1 MTKPFS
7 HHSLE
12 WQIVTPKSDKSPF
25 KVVKKSK
32 IQKSADRPI
41 HYTEIPSLP
50 THKYKNKLNFWFA
63 KTWQHFEFS
72 EKAH

>member
-7 HHSLE
+7 HHNLK
-12 WQIVTPKSDKSPF
+12 WQIVTPKSDKSLF

-32 IQKSADRPI
+32 IQKSTDHPT

-50 THKYKNKLNFWFA
+50 THKYNKEAIGLMA
-63 KTWQHFEFS
+63 QLS
-72 EKAH
+72 V